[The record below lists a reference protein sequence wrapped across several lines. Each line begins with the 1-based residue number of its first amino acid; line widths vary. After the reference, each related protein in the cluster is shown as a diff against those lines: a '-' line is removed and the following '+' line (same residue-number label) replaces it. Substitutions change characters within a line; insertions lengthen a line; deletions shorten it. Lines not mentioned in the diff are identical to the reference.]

1 MAASKSVI
9 NVAALCGS
17 LRSASFNRGL
27 IRSAMKLSKEA
38 IEGMEIEYVDIS
50 PLSLLNTDLIVGG
63 KFPPAVEAFRQQIL
77 KADGVLFATAEN
89 NFSVS
94 APLKN
99 ALDWASIAP
108 NAWADKPAAIISAG
122 GTFGGGL
129 SQLHLRQIGVYL
141 DLHFVNKPH
150 FNVNAFQ
157 PPPKFDSDGNL
168 IDEATMESL
177 KQVLQAL
184 RTFTLR
190 LQPK

>member
-1 MAASKSVI
+1 MLKTLYNTKLFFTLLLVHSYSISSSISYPTHSYPSTSAFANLKKTRQRREKRNGSVQ
-9 NVAALCGS
+9 VSHQRCRSVRLALCGS

-27 IRSAMKLSKEA
+27 IRYAMKLSKEA

-50 PLSLLNTDLIVGG
+50 PLPLLNTDLIVGG

-108 NAWADKPAAIISAG
+108 NAWTIS
-122 GTFGGGL
+122 L
-129 SQLHLRQIGVYL
+129 
-141 DLHFVNKPH
+141 
-150 FNVNAFQ
+150 
-157 PPPKFDSDGNL
+157 
-168 IDEATMESL
+168 
-177 KQVLQAL
+177 LQSSAPEEL
-184 RTFTLR
+184 LVGDYHSWCF
-190 LQPK
+190 P

>member
-27 IRSAMKLSKEA
+27 IRYAMKLSKEA

-50 PLSLLNTDLIVGG
+50 PLPLLNTDLIVGG
-63 KFPPAVEAFRQQIL
+63 KFPPAVEAFGQQIL

-94 APLKN
+94 GILSF
-99 ALDWASIAP
+99 ASSFVWLCLVVEKIKETVNCYKSNAP

-129 SQLHLRQIGVYL
+129 SQ
-141 DLHFVNKPH
+141 
-150 FNVNAFQ
+150 
-157 PPPKFDSDGNL
+157 
-168 IDEATMESL
+168 
-177 KQVLQAL
+177 
-184 RTFTLR
+184 
-190 LQPK
+190 

>member
-27 IRSAMKLSKEA
+27 IRYAMKLSKEA

-50 PLSLLNTDLIVGG
+50 PLPLLNTDLIVGG
-63 KFPPAVEAFRQQIL
+63 KFPPAVEAFGQQIL
-77 KADGVLFATAEN
+77 KADGLLFATAEN

-94 APLKN
+94 
-99 ALDWASIAP
+99 
-108 NAWADKPAAIISAG
+108 
-122 GTFGGGL
+122 
-129 SQLHLRQIGVYL
+129 GVFL
-141 DLHFVNKPH
+141 DLHYVNKPH

-190 LQPK
+190 LQPKYITSFHSFKL